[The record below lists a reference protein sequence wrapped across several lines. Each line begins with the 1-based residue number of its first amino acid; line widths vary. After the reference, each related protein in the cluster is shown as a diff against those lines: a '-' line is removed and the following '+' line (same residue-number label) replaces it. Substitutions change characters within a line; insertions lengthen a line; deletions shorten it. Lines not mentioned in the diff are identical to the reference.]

1 MILDIVRNNPLLHV
15 ETSKFDFEKPQVDP
29 IQLAVDLAETM
40 LHNGGLGLAANQCG
54 IPLSAFVMKG
64 EKIIACFNPLIVDSS
79 EETCYLDEGCLSFPK
94 LILRI
99 KRPSVIKVR
108 YTEPNGNV
116 VTTKFQGITARVFQH
131 ELDHLQGKTFQ
142 PRASSIELERGRLKQ
157 KQLMR
162 RGPDA
167 S

>member
-1 MILDIVRNNPLLHV
+1 MILDIVRNDPVLYQP
-15 ETSKFDFEKPQVDP
+15 TAKFDFANPQVDP

-40 LHNGGLGLAANQCG
+40 LDEGGLGLSANQCG

-64 EKIIACFNPLIVDSS
+64 EQIIAVFNPIIVDRS
-79 EETCYLDEGCLSFPK
+79 EDLVSLDEGCLSFPK
-94 LILRI
+94 LILKI

-131 ELDHLQGKTFQ
+131 EMQHLSGEVFTRSATPF
-142 PRASSIELERGRLKQ
+142 ELERGRAKQ
-157 KQLMR
+157 KQSLR
-162 RGPDA
+162 HK
-167 S
+167 